1 MQAAHGFTLASIS
14 FFHGD
19 FFPLSFIQKEQVA
32 RYWQIVS
39 STCGKVTDRLDMTL
53 LFIRLLN
60 PNTNKLIVIFKVV
73 LLQNENQSSCDIC
86 IQVLVLNIHVKDDR
100 YQTCRKFDRFLFSF
114 NP

>member
-1 MQAAHGFTLASIS
+1 MQAAQGFTLASIS

-60 PNTNKLIVIFKVV
+60 PNTNKLIFKVV